1 MPQFLVLL
9 LAGAG
14 AVAGARWAAKQL
26 DKMAAEARRMADEA
40 ERKAEAAR
48 SGTARDL
55 GTLEYD
61 SATGQYRP
69 KTR

>member
-14 AVAGARWAAKQL
+14 TVAGARWAAKQL
-26 DKMAAEARRMADEA
+26 DKMAAEARRMAAEA
-40 ERKAEAAR
+40 ERQGEAAR
-48 SGTARDL
+48 SRRARDL

-61 SATGQYRP
+61 ATTGQYRP
-69 KTR
+69 KAR

>member
-48 SGTARDL
+48 SGKARDL